1 MTSTSLRNRPTTRR
15 STDRSTSVDLLAWLP
30 ALLCAVALL
39 CSSSAFADGTG
50 DDAVENDPTVSADI
64 EDLDIPSDE
73 EIEAELARLKA
84 VDQTNSSKENIE
96 DILTA
101 IGSQVPDDLEP
112 YKEPASDPS
121 ELSKIGS
128 ISPFREAPTGQELP
142 EEIPLGRNSA
152 YYPRAIPHS
161 HYCWNASDMFSNPLY
176 FEDVNLERYGYSYP
190 FLMQPFMSVG
200 KFSTQLALLPYQ
212 MVNNPI
218 RKQVYHV
225 GYYRPGEW
233 APRLWYQV
241 PFNLKAATVQAGAVT
256 GMIFLIP

>member
-15 STDRSTSVDLLAWLP
+15 STDRSTSVDLHAWLP

-39 CSSSAFADGTG
+39 CSSSAFADEKNEIDAENNPAAEEI
-50 DDAVENDPTVSADI
+50 DDLN
-64 EDLDIPSDE
+64 IPSDE
-73 EIEAELARLKA
+73 DIEAELARLKA
-84 VDQTNSSKENIE
+84 IDNKASSKENIE

-142 EEIPLGRNSA
+142 EEIPLGRNSVFS
-152 YYPRAIPHS
+152 PRAIPHS
-161 HYCWNASDMFSNPLY
+161 HYCWDASDMFSNPLY

-212 MVNNPI
+212 MVNNPV
-218 RKQVYHV
+218 RKHVYHV